1 MGKVSWRPGRTQLVT
16 TALKHQGLLQGRFW
30 SCAHTPHWVFTGT
43 ASITHL
49 LSSVNASGAEA
60 KGEKGHDYSEQ
71 RSNLSLRE
79 REGLTP
85 VYLEAVGAHGDGKS
99 GLLSPWSGSSCL
111 LSYGYSFWPPWVLHR
126 VGVLRLGP
134 PDQGS
139 VGAVGGS
146 LAW

>member
-1 MGKVSWRPGRTQLVT
+1 MP
-16 TALKHQGLLQGRFW
+16 HQA
-30 SCAHTPHWVFTGT
+30 STGT
-43 ASITHL
+43 ASITHS
-49 LSSVNASGAEA
+49 LSSVYASAAEA
-60 KGEKGHDYSEQ
+60 KGEKGHDFSEQ

-85 VYLEAVGAHGDGKS
+85 VYPEAVGAHGDRKS

-111 LSYGYSFWPPWVLHR
+111 LSYSYSFWPPWVLHR
-126 VGVLRLGP
+126 VGGLRLGP

-139 VGAVGGS
+139 VGAAGGS